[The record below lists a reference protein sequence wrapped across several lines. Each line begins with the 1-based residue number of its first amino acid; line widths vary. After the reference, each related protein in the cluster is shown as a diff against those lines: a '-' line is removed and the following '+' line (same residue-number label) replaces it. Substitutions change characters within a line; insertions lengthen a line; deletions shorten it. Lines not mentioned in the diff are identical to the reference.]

1 MAISLAIIPSDLLQ
15 SQASINHILKDCLPF
30 MNLLAV
36 EKPARYMGGEMGSIR
51 KDEADLR
58 FALAFPDV
66 YEVGMSHLGL
76 RILYHILNAVDGIA
90 AERVF
95 APWPDMESQLE
106 AAGSPLATQESAT
119 PLAACH
125 IVGFTLQYELSY
137 TNILNML
144 RLAGIPLLVEER
156 RETFP
161 LIIGGGPCAY
171 NPEPLA
177 PFFDAFLLGDGEEA
191 VLEIAE
197 AVRLAKRSGEGKKA
211 LLERLAAIEGVYVP
225 SFFEP
230 RYHPDGSIAEI
241 IPLKAGQ
248 TQVRRRFLADL
259 DTAPYPDAPVV
270 PFMKTIH
277 DRVAVEIARGCTRG
291 CRFCQAGYIYRPV
304 RERSPATVLE
314 LVEKS
319 LEATGYDEISLLS
332 LSSGDYSCIAPLL
345 TGLMARYAQD
355 RVAVS
360 LPSLRVGTLTEE
372 LIDEIKKVRKT
383 GFTLAPEAGS
393 ERMRAVINK
402 GISEADLLE
411 GAANVYRAGWRLIKL
426 YFMIGLPGETL
437 DDVLEI
443 AALARRVK
451 DQAKAVGV
459 SGEVNVSV
467 SSFVPKAHT
476 PFQWEPQISQDEIR
490 ERQGLLR
497 GDLKRRKLHFKW
509 QDAPLSFMEGVFA
522 RGDRRLAPVLVRA
535 VELGCRFD
543 GWGEHFSPARWQQA
557 FADCGI
563 RPEWYLRRRSLDE
576 VLPWDHLDCGVTRE
590 FLLAERERAFG
601 ESATEDCRHGRCSAC
616 GVCDFSAVATRL
628 SPHDTLPPLAA
639 AVATEPVP
647 ARVRLRFSKT
657 GAMRFLSHL
666 ELITVFT
673 RAVSRAGV
681 PILFSQGFHPHPKFS
696 FATATSVGIESNAE
710 YMDMLVAAGISA
722 QEVQRRLNLVLP
734 EGLQVLEAELVD
746 VKSPSLSPQM
756 AATHY
761 RITLNKTLSGDLSEK
776 CELFLAH
783 DSFVIQRI
791 KKGERQTIDLRRE
804 TVSLVAGNGS
814 IELVAG
820 RGKPVEYARAITG
833 DDTLSMDDLRV
844 EKLEVIFRPALP
856 HD

>member
-1 MAISLAIIPSDLLQ
+1 
-15 SQASINHILKDCLPF
+15 

-51 KDEADLR
+51 KDEAELR

-76 RILYHILNAVDGIA
+76 RILYHVLNAVDGIA
-90 AERVF
+90 AERVYT
-95 APWPDMESQLE
+95 PWPDMESQME
-106 AAGSPLATQESAT
+106 AAGSLLTTLESAT
-119 PLAACH
+119 PLAACD
-125 IVGFTLQYELSY
+125 IIGFTLQYELSY
-137 TNILNML
+137 TNILTML
-144 RLAGIPLLVEER
+144 RLAGIPLFADER
-156 RETFP
+156 HDVFP
-161 LIIGGGPCAY
+161 LVIAGGPCAY

-197 AVRLAKRSGEGKKA
+197 AARRAKRAGLGKAA

-225 SFFEP
+225 SYFEP

-241 IPLKAGQ
+241 VPLKPGAGR
-248 TQVRRRFLADL
+248 VRRRFLANL
-259 DTAPYPDAPVV
+259 DTAPYPAAPVV

-304 RERSPATVLE
+304 RERSPGTIFD

-319 LEATGYDEISLLS
+319 LEATGYDEVSLLS

-345 TGLMARYAQD
+345 TGLMERYAHD

-360 LPSLRVGTLTEE
+360 LPSLRVGTLTEG

-393 ERMRAVINK
+393 ERMRGVINK
-402 GISEADLLE
+402 GITEADLLE
-411 GAANVYRAGWRLIKL
+411 GAANVYGAGWRLIKL

-443 AALARRVK
+443 PALARRVK
-451 DQAKAVGV
+451 DQAKGSGV

-497 GDLKRRKLHFKW
+497 GELKRRKLNFKW

-543 GWGEHFSPARWQQA
+543 GWGEHFSPERWRQA

-563 RPEWYLRRRSLDE
+563 EPEWYLRRRALDE

-590 FLLAERERAFG
+590 FLLAERERAFA
-601 ESATEDCRHGRCSAC
+601 ESVTEDCRHGRCSAC
-616 GVCDFSAVATRL
+616 GVCDFSVVEPRL
-628 SPHDTLPPLAA
+628 SPHDAVPAPAA
-639 AVATEPVP
+639 AALVEPLP
-647 ARVRLRFSKT
+647 ARIRLRFAKT

-696 FATATSVGIESNAE
+696 FATATSVGIESRAE
-710 YMDMLVAAGISA
+710 YMDMVVAVGCEAA
-722 QEVQRRLNLVLP
+722 EVQRRLNSVLP
-734 EGLQVLEAELVD
+734 EGLRILEAERVD
-746 VKSPSLSPQM
+746 VKSPSLSTQM
-756 AATHY
+756 IATHY
-761 RITLNKTLSGDLSEK
+761 RITFNNVPCDDLPQK
-776 CELFLAH
+776 CEQFLAH
-783 DSFVIQRI
+783 SDFVIQRI
-791 KKGERQTIDLRRE
+791 KKGERQTIDLRSE
-804 TVSLVAGNGS
+804 TVSLVAGPDS
-814 IELVAG
+814 LDLVAG

-833 DDTLSMDDLRV
+833 DDTLAMDDLRV
-844 EKLEVIFRPALP
+844 EKLDVVFAAPSPR
-856 HD
+856 D

>member
-1 MAISLAIIPSDLLQ
+1 
-15 SQASINHILKDCLPF
+15 

-51 KDEADLR
+51 KDEAELR

-76 RILYHILNAVDGIA
+76 RILYHVLNAADGIA
-90 AERVF
+90 AERVY
-95 APWPDMESQLE
+95 APWPDMESQME
-106 AAGSPLATQESAT
+106 AAGSPLATLESAT
-119 PLAACH
+119 PLAACD
-125 IVGFTLQYELSY
+125 IIGFTLQYELSY
-137 TNILNML
+137 TNILTML
-144 RLAGIPLLVEER
+144 RLAGIPLLADER
-156 RETFP
+156 HDVFP
-161 LIIGGGPCAY
+161 LVIAGGPCAY

-197 AVRLAKRSGEGKKA
+197 AARLAKRAGLGKAA

-225 SFFEP
+225 SYFEP

-241 IPLKAGQ
+241 VPLKPGVGR
-248 TQVRRRFLADL
+248 VRRRFLANL
-259 DTAPYPDAPVV
+259 DTAPYPAAPVV

-304 RERSPATVLE
+304 RERSPGTIFD

-319 LEATGYDEISLLS
+319 LEATGYDEVSLLS

-345 TGLMARYAQD
+345 TGLMERYAHD

-360 LPSLRVGTLTEE
+360 LPSLRVGTLTEG

-393 ERMRAVINK
+393 ERMRGVINK
-402 GISEADLLE
+402 GITEADLLE
-411 GAANVYRAGWRLIKL
+411 GAANVYGAGWRLIKL

-443 AALARRVK
+443 PALARRVK
-451 DQAKAVGV
+451 DQAKGSGV

-476 PFQWEPQISQDEIR
+476 PFQWEAQISQDEIR

-497 GDLKRRKLHFKW
+497 GELKRRKLNFKW

-522 RGDRRLAPVLVRA
+522 RGDRRLAPVLARA

-543 GWGEHFSPARWQQA
+543 GWGEHFSPERWRQA

-563 RPEWYLRRRSLDE
+563 EPEWYLRRRALDE
-576 VLPWDHLDCGVTRE
+576 VLPWGHLDCGVTRE
-590 FLLAERERAFG
+590 FLLAERERAFA

-616 GVCDFSAVATRL
+616 GVCDFSAVEPRL
-628 SPHDTLPPLAA
+628 SPHDAVAAPAA
-639 AVATEPVP
+639 AALFEPLP
-647 ARVRLRFSKT
+647 ARIRLRFAKT

-696 FATATSVGIESNAE
+696 FATATSVGIESRAE
-710 YMDMLVAAGISA
+710 YMDMVVAAGCEA
-722 QEVQRRLNLVLP
+722 AEVQRRLNGVLP
-734 EGLQVLEAELVD
+734 EGLRILEAERVD

-756 AATHY
+756 IATHY
-761 RITLNKTLSGDLSEK
+761 RITFTKAPCGDLPQK
-776 CELFLAH
+776 CEQFLAH
-783 DSFVIQRI
+783 SDFVIQRI
-791 KKGERQTIDLRRE
+791 KKGERQTIDLRSE
-804 TVSLVAGNGS
+804 TVSLVAGPDS
-814 IELVAG
+814 LDLVAG

-833 DDTLSMDDLRV
+833 NDTLAMDDLRV
-844 EKLEVIFRPALP
+844 EKLDVVFAAPSPR
-856 HD
+856 D